1 MFSWLTILCL
11 CVGCLFFLPGCG
23 KGKKE
28 PSFPTVPDFTLK
40 TLDGGEIVLSRLK
53 EKVILLDF
61 WATWCRPCRE
71 AIPHLIRLYKN
82 YQKEGLEVIGMNMDR
97 GNLDAVRHFVK
108 SMEIPYPVALAPE
121 NMEKSYG
128 VSGLPTTILIDKK
141 GRIREKI
148 VGFTN
153 EISKQMTG
161 RVLDLLSEKP

>member
-1 MFSWLTILCL
+1 
-11 CVGCLFFLPGCG
+11 
-23 KGKKE
+23 
-28 PSFPTVPDFTLK
+28 
-40 TLDGGEIVLSRLK
+40 
-53 EKVILLDF
+53 
-61 WATWCRPCRE
+61 
-71 AIPHLIRLYKN
+71 
-82 YQKEGLEVIGMNMDR
+82 MNMDR